1 MSDYEPVPPPPPPGV
16 PPAGSWSQGG
26 PPETEKTPGVA
37 DAAKESAANVAGTAK
52 EQAADVAGT
61 AKDRAADVAGTAKDR
76 ATDVV
81 STAKDEAAA
90 VVTEARTQVRD
101 LYAQATTSV
110 RSQAESQTE
119 TLATAL
125 REFSE
130 QSRALAEGRGD
141 EAGQAREYAQQA
153 ADKVGE
159 IAERIESLGLDGVID
174 ELQRFARRRP
184 GAFLAGAALAG
195 VVVGRLVRNS
205 SSGQDDQ
212 SKALGAHGMTGEL
225 SYGTPSSPQDYYQ
238 PSPQPAGD
246 LGTETGEF
254 GLTMPKAGDDPYGTR
269 GSLTGESQ

>member
-26 PPETEKTPGVA
+26 PPETEMTPGVA

-52 EQAADVAGT
+52 EQAADVAG
-61 AKDRAADVAGTAKDR
+61 
-76 ATDVV
+76 
-81 STAKDEAAA
+81 TAKDEAAA

-205 SSGQDDQ
+205 SSGQDEE

-246 LGTETGEF
+246 LGTGTEEF
-254 GLTMPKAGDDPYGTR
+254 GLTIPEAGDDPYGTR
-269 GSLTGESQ
+269 GSLAGESQ